1 MRIFDSNVWPPLG
14 WDCGNGVDGRVL
26 ARPMSGAPESGLSA
40 HLFRIL
46 RSMPE
51 PTASR
56 RDDANR
62 EVVRPELARAVAG
75 TGFREVRWFRSL
87 DSTNRYLVDEA
98 AAGTPPGLVVVA
110 DEQSAGRGRL
120 GRTWVAPPGA
130 SLLVSVLIEGEAP
143 AEERHLALLAAALA
157 AVDAVDELCGFRPR
171 LKWPNDLV
179 VGDRKLAGLLA
190 EAATDAIVVG
200 MGLNIDWDSFPRELE
215 ETATAC
221 NREGR
226 PAPRADLLVAWLRG
240 LDRRLRALAEG
251 GPAAIHADQVA
262 ASATIGRRVRVER
275 ARDVLE
281 GEAVALT
288 ELGHLVVRTADGV
301 SHTVTAGDVV
311 HLRPTA

>member
-1 MRIFDSNVWPPLG
+1 
-14 WDCGNGVDGRVL
+14 
-26 ARPMSGAPESGLSA
+26 
-40 HLFRIL
+40 
-46 RSMPE
+46 MPE

-56 RDDANR
+56 RDDANA
-62 EVVRPELARAVAG
+62 EFARPELARAVEG
-75 TGFREVRWFRSL
+75 TGFREVRWFASL

-98 AAGTPPGLVVVA
+98 AAGAAPGLVVVA

-130 SLLVSVLIEGEAP
+130 SLLVSALLDRRAP
-143 AEERHLALLAAALA
+143 AEERHLALVAAALA
-157 AVDAVDELCGFRPR
+157 AIDAVDEHCGFRPR

-200 MGLNIDWDSFPRELE
+200 MGLNVEWDSFPSELE

-226 PAPRADLLVAWLRG
+226 PAPRTDLLGAWLRG
-240 LDRRLRALAEG
+240 LDRRLRALADG
-251 GPAAIHADQVA
+251 GPATLHSDQLA
-262 ASATIGRRVRVER
+262 ASATLGRRVRVER

-288 ELGHLVVRTADGV
+288 ELGHLVVRTGDGV
-301 SHTVTAGDVV
+301 SHTVIAGDVV
-311 HLRPTA
+311 HLRPAG

>member
-1 MRIFDSNVWPPLG
+1 
-14 WDCGNGVDGRVL
+14 
-26 ARPMSGAPESGLSA
+26 
-40 HLFRIL
+40 
-46 RSMPE
+46 MPE

-62 EVVRPELARAVAG
+62 DVVRPELARAVAG
-75 TGFREVRWFRSL
+75 AGFREVRWFRSL

-98 AAGTPPGLVVVA
+98 AAGTRPGLVVVA

-130 SLLVSVLIEGEAP
+130 SLLVSVLVEGGAP
-143 AEERHLALLAAALA
+143 AEERHLVLLAAALA

-179 VGDRKLAGLLA
+179 VGDRKLGGLLA

-200 MGLNIDWDSFPRELE
+200 MGLNVDWDSFPSELE

-226 PAPRADLLVAWLRG
+226 PVPRAELLVAWLRG

-281 GEAVALT
+281 GEYRRLEAEYA
-288 ELGHLVVRTADGV
+288 G
-301 SHTVTAGDVV
+301 GDVPLPPFWGGFRV
-311 HLRPTA
+311 VPDSVELWMGRPNRLHDRLRYSRRPDGSWAIERLSP